1 MIFKKKFAIVTATQ
15 CGGWGIFQI
24 FEKSRAY
31 LIFFLFNCEYYKKN
45 QKKQQKDHKYLL
57 LVLYFHL

>member
-31 LIFFLFNCEYYKKN
+31 LNFFYLIVSIIKKN